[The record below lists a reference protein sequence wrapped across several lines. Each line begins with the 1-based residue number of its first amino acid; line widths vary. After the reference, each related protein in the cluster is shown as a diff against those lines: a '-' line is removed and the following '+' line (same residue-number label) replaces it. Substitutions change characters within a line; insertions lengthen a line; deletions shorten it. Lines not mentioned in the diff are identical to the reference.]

1 MKYLYHILA
10 SLPQRWTHL
19 VHANTIIGG
28 EVVNVAMHVT
38 QISLKWHA
46 YGKVFGKQYNQYN
59 GIWFISGTPTWQTNQ
74 ISTTKCLLAYTQS
87 NIDTNKCI
95 MA

>member
-19 VHANTIIGG
+19 VNANTIIGG

-46 YGKVFGKQYNQYN
+46 YDKVFGKQYV
-59 GIWFISGTPTWQTNQ
+59 IWF
-74 ISTTKCLLAYTQS
+74 KVAHLLDKPIKYQQQ
-87 NIDTNKCI
+87 NVY
-95 MA
+95 